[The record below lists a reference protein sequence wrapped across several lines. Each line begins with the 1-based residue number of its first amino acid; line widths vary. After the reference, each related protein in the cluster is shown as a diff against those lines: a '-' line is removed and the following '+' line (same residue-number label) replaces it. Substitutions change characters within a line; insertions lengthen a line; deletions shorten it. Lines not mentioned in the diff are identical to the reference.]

1 MRLSTKISLAA
12 VSFLFLFSQ
21 IFSLWLLGD
30 MRTGMVEVIRQQ
42 EWDRLERETEEFG
55 TRLARQSPL
64 TAQGAVFL
72 GKASFVSDL
81 SESTVLYYQGKEIFN
96 STPYEFDLAKIQE
109 KMEEKQKMEEGME

>member
-21 IFSLWLLGD
+21 IFSLWLLGN
-30 MRTGMVEVIRQQ
+30 MQTGMVEVIRQQ

-64 TAQGAVFL
+64 TAQMTAM
-72 GKASFVSDL
+72 SW
-81 SESTVLYYQGKEIFN
+81 
-96 STPYEFDLAKIQE
+96 
-109 KMEEKQKMEEGME
+109 

>member
-42 EWDRLERETEEFG
+42 EWDRLEER
-55 TRLARQSPL
+55 RRNLVHDWQDR
-64 TAQGAVFL
+64 
-72 GKASFVSDL
+72 
-81 SESTVLYYQGKEIFN
+81 VL
-96 STPYEFDLAKIQE
+96 
-109 KMEEKQKMEEGME
+109 